1 MKFVI
6 LGIVVAMV
14 ICLIVA
20 MFLRWVINSSIRET
34 NTGPNYV
41 IRFNPINNKYYIV
54 NARGSKDYAFR
65 TFWGTRKYYNDRTQ
79 AEVVLQKLKGNF
91 V

>member
-6 LGIVVAMV
+6 LGIVVAV
-14 ICLIVA
+14 FICVIVA
-20 MFLRWVINSSIRET
+20 LVLRWMINSSIIET
-34 NTGPNYV
+34 NSGPNYMV
-41 IRFNPINNKYYIV
+41 RFNPINNKYYIV
-54 NARGSKDYAFR
+54 NARGSKDYPFR